1 MSRRSKKKRR
11 PGYKGLIAAGAV
23 IAIVFSAAA
32 APFFWI
38 GRIKSAVY
46 YDYILEYSKVNDV
59 DPSFVLAVIAIE
71 SRFRPEAVSR
81 AGAVG
86 LMQIMPTTGEMLAD
100 EIGFES
106 YSEEGLKDPDV
117 NIRLGTYYI
126 GKLQKQYGND
136 VLVLAAYNV
145 GEGRV
150 DSLVN
155 ETEVVPDDVL
165 PSDLPWPETKRYVRS
180 VLLIYSFLQVFGPMY
195 GLIEK

>member
-1 MSRRSKKKRR
+1 M
-11 PGYKGLIAAGAV
+11 
-23 IAIVFSAAA
+23 IVLSAAA
-32 APFFWI
+32 LPFFWI

-86 LMQIMPTTGEMLAD
+86 LMQIMPSTGEILVD
-100 EIGFES
+100 EIGIEG
-106 YSEEGLKDPDV
+106 YSDDGLKDPDV

-126 GKLQKQYGND
+126 GKLQRKYGSD
-136 VLVLAAYNV
+136 VLALAAYNA

-150 DSLVN
+150 NSLIN
-155 ETEVVPDDVL
+155 ETNTVPGEIL

-195 GLIEK
+195 GLI